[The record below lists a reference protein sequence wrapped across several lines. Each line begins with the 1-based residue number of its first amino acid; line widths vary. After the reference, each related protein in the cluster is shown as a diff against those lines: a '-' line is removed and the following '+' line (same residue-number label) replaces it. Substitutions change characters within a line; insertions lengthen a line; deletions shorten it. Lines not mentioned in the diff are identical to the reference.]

1 MAVWQGGD
9 DRFVPL
15 AHGEWLA
22 ANVAGATRHIR
33 PEHGHLSLQTAAY
46 GEILDALIA
55 AGD

>member
-1 MAVWQGGD
+1 MAIWQGGD

-22 ANVAGATRHIR
+22 ANVAGATGQMRA
-33 PEHGHLSLQTAAY
+33 EHGHLSLQTTAY
-46 GEILDALIA
+46 GEILDGLIA